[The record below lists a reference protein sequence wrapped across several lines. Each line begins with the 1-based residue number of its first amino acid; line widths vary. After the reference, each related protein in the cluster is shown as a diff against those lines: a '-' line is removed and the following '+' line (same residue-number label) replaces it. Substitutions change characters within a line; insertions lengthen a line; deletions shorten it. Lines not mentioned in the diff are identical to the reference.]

1 MKKLIFLGLVVLST
15 NTFAQKSLTPEM
27 LWKLS
32 RVSGEGLSADKKS
45 VIYGVSNFDLTNNKS
60 ERNLYSIPLLGGT
73 SKQITKTLGGESVVK
88 VDEKTGKTTYSYK
101 GQLWEMNADGSA
113 AKQLTNFLG
122 GLENVRISPN
132 GKYILFTKDVAI
144 VNNIASDKY
153 KDLPK
158 SDAYVYEDLNYR
170 HWDTWEDGKYS
181 HVFYGSYE
189 NGKIGTVT
197 DIMKDEPYDCPQKPS
212 GGLEDMIWS
221 PDSKSILYVTK
232 KKYGKDYAQST
243 NTDIYK
249 YEVDHHITINITN
262 GMVGYDTQPAY
273 NKDGSR
279 LAWTSMM
286 EDGYETDKNNIIIY
300 DYKLNQCYNLT
311 KDWDETVSSFVWS
324 EDNSKIYF
332 LAVKEGT
339 EQIFV
344 IDLGKDLANITGK
357 NIQMLTKGRWDIN
370 GIVGQ
375 VGNTMVVSKTDM
387 NHAAELFKV
396 DLKTG
401 ALSELTK
408 VNKAAYADIAMSEIE
423 AKIIKTTDGKDML
436 TWVIYPPGFDPSKK
450 YPTLLYCQG
459 GPQSALSQFY
469 SVRWNFQLMAAQG
482 YIVVAPNRR
491 GMPGHGV
498 EWNKEISGDWGG
510 QPMKDYLSAID
521 AMAKEPYVDK
531 NRLGCVGASYGGY
544 SVYMLAGIHENRFKT
559 FIAHDGLFDLRSWY
573 GTTEELFFANK
584 DIGGNFWQQN
594 PPKSYQDF
602 NPVNFIDKWNTPIMI
617 VQGGKDYRVPV
628 EQGLEAF
635 QAAQLKGIKSK
646 LLYLPEENHWV
657 LSGQNGIVWQRE
669 FFSWLKETL

>member
-1 MKKLIFLGLVVLST
+1 MKKNILYGLLLLST
-15 NTFAQKSLTPEM
+15 PIFAQKSLTPEM

-32 RVSGEGLSADKKS
+32 KVNGESLSADKKS
-45 VIYGVSNFDLTNNKS
+45 VIYGVSNYDLASNKS
-60 ERNLYSIPLLGGT
+60 ERNLFSIPLLGGV
-73 SKQITKTLGGESVVK
+73 SKQISNSLGGESVVRI
-88 VDEKTGKTTYSYK
+88 DEKTGKITYSYK
-101 GQLWEMNADGSA
+101 GQLWEMNADGSG
-113 AKQLTNFLG
+113 AKQMTNYDG

-132 GKYILFTKDVAI
+132 GKYILYTKDVAI
-144 VNNIASDKY
+144 VKNIASDKY

-158 SDAYVYEDLNYR
+158 ADAYIYENLNYR
-170 HWDTWEDGKYS
+170 HWDTWEDGKFS
-181 HVFYGSYE
+181 HVFFATYDI
-189 NGKIGTVT
+189 GKIGSET

-212 GGLEDMIWS
+212 GGLEDVIWS
-221 PDSKSILYVTK
+221 PDSKTILYVTK

-243 NTDIYK
+243 NTDIYR
-249 YEVDHHITINITN
+249 YEINHQLTVN
-262 GMVGYDTQPAY
+262 LTGGMLGYDTQPAF

-279 LAWTSMM
+279 LAWTSMA
-286 EDGYETDKNNIIIY
+286 EDGYETDKNDIRIY

-311 KDWDETVSSFVWS
+311 KDWDETVGSFVWS

-332 LAVKEGT
+332 LAVKDGT
-339 EQIFV
+339 EQIFE
-344 IDLGKDLANITGK
+344 INLSKDLSQTTGK
-357 NIQMLTKGRWDIN
+357 NIKMLTNGRWDIN
-370 GIVGQ
+370 SIVGQ
-375 VGNTMVVSKTDM
+375 AGNTMVVSRTDM
-387 NHAAELFKV
+387 NHSAELFKV

-401 ALSELTK
+401 ALSELTT

-423 AKIIKTTDGKDML
+423 AKTIKTTDGKDML
-436 TWVIYPPGFDPSKK
+436 TWVIYPPGFDPTKK

-510 QPMKDYLSAID
+510 QAIKDYLSAID

-531 NRLGCVGASYGGY
+531 DRLGCVGASYGGY
-544 SVYMLAGIHENRFKT
+544 SVYMLAGIHQNRFKT

-573 GTTEELFFANK
+573 GTTEELFFANYE
-584 DIGGNFWQQN
+584 IGGPFWKDN
-594 PPKSYQDF
+594 TPKSYKDF
-602 NPVNFIDKWNTPIMI
+602 NPVNFVKNWNTPIMI

-635 QAAQLKGIKSK
+635 QAAQLQGIKSK
-646 LLYLPEENHWV
+646 LLYLPQENHWV

>member
-1 MKKLIFLGLVVLST
+1 MKKLILLGLVILSAH
-15 NTFAQKSLTPEM
+15 TFAQKSLTPEM
-27 LWKLS
+27 LWKLG
-32 RVSGEGLSADKKS
+32 RVSGESLSGDEKS
-45 VIYGVSNFDLTNNKS
+45 VIYGVSNYDLASNTS
-60 ERNLYSIPLLGGT
+60 ERNLYSIPLTGGAAKQMTT
-73 SKQITKTLGGESVVK
+73 SLGGESVVK
-88 VDEKTGKTTYSYK
+88 VNAQTGKVIYTYK
-101 GQLWEMNADGSA
+101 GQLWQMNADGTA
-113 AKQLTNFLG
+113 TKQVTNYDG
-122 GLENVRISPN
+122 GLENIRISPN
-132 GKYILFTKDVAI
+132 GKYILFTKEVSI
-144 VNNIASDKY
+144 VKNIANEKY

-158 SDAYVYEDLNYR
+158 SDAYIYQDLSYR
-170 HWDTWEDGKYS
+170 HWDTWEDGKFS
-181 HVFYGSYE
+181 HVFFASYDD
-189 NGKIGTVT
+189 GKIGPET
-197 DIMKDEPYDCPQKPS
+197 DIMKDEPYDCPQKPF
-212 GGLEDMIWS
+212 GGLEDVIWS

-249 YEVDHHITINITN
+249 YEIGHNLTFNLTS
-262 GMVGYDTQPAY
+262 GMLGYDTQPAY

-279 LAWTSMM
+279 LAWASMK
-286 EDGYETDKNNIIIY
+286 EDGYETDKNDIMVY

-311 KDWDETVSSFVWS
+311 ADWDETVNSFVWS

-332 LAVKEGT
+332 LAVKDGT

-344 IDLGKDLANITGK
+344 IDLGKDLAKVTGK

-370 GIVGQ
+370 AIIGQ
-375 VGNTMVVSKTDM
+375 TGNTMVVSRTDM
-387 NHAAELFKV
+387 NHSAELFKV

-401 ALSELTK
+401 NLSELTT

-423 AKIIKTTDGKDML
+423 AKTIKTTDGKDML
-436 TWVIYPPGFDPSKK
+436 TWVIYPPGFDPAKK

-469 SVRWNFQLMAAQG
+469 SVRWNFQLMAANG

-510 QPMKDYLSAID
+510 QAMKDYLSAID

-531 NRLGCVGASYGGY
+531 DRLGCVGASYGGY
-544 SVYMLAGIHENRFKT
+544 SVYMLAGIHQNRFKT

-573 GTTEELFFANK
+573 GTTEELFFANH
-584 DIGGNFWQQN
+584 DIGGNFWQKN
-594 PPKSYQDF
+594 PPKSYQEF
-602 NPVNFIDKWNTPIMI
+602 NPVNFIDRWNTPIMI
-617 VQGGKDYRVPV
+617 VQGGRDYRVPV